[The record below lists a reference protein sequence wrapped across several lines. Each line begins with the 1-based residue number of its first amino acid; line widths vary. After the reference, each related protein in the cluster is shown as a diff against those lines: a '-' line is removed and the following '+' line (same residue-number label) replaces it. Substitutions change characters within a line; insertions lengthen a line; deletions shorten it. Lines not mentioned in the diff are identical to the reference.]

1 MSAIIMDGKAL
12 AQRIKL
18 DIAAA
23 IGKLDKPVGLGTIL
37 VGDDP
42 GSVAYVEGKHR
53 DCAEVG
59 IKSIKVNLP
68 ATSNTSE
75 VIAAVNA
82 LNTDPNCTGFIVQ
95 LPLPVGVDTQK
106 VLSAI
111 NPAKD
116 ADGLTPNNL
125 GNLVLGFNSVV
136 ACTPKAIVALLAEYK
151 INLSGVK
158 VLVIGRGMTVGRPLS
173 ILLSQKQINA
183 TVTLAH
189 SASKNLTELIKESDV
204 VIAAMG
210 SAQFIKAQMVKK
222 GSVLVDVGI
231 TRDGNQLVGDF
242 DPKVIEVAS
251 AFAPMP
257 GGVGPMTRVM
267 LLKNVIE
274 LARNEK

>member
-12 AQRIKL
+12 AQRIKV

-23 IGKLDKPVGLGTIL
+23 IGKLDKSVGLGTIL
-37 VGDDP
+37 VGNDP

-82 LNTDPNCTGFIVQ
+82 LNTDPSCTGFIVQ

-173 ILLSQKQINA
+173 ILLSQKPINA

-210 SAQFIKAQMVKK
+210 SAQFIKAEMVKK

-231 TRDGNQLVGDF
+231 TRDSNQLVGDF

>member
-12 AQRIKL
+12 AQRIKV

-59 IKSIKVNLP
+59 IKSIKLNLP

-82 LNTDPNCTGFIVQ
+82 LNTDPSCTGFIVQ

-111 NPAKD
+111 NPVKD

-210 SAQFIKAQMVKK
+210 SAQFIKAEMVKK

>member
-1 MSAIIMDGKAL
+1 MSARIMDGKAL
-12 AQRIKL
+12 AQSIKV
-18 DIAAA
+18 DIAAT
-23 IGKLDKPVGLGTIL
+23 IGKLDKSVGLGTIL

-68 ATSNTSE
+68 ATSTTSE

-82 LNTDPNCTGFIVQ
+82 LNTDPSCTGFIVQ
-95 LPLPVGVDTQK
+95 LPLPVGVDTHK

-173 ILLSQKQINA
+173 ILLSQKPINA

-210 SAQFIKAQMVKK
+210 SAQFIKAEMVKK

-242 DPKVIEVAS
+242 DPEVAEVAS
-251 AFAPMP
+251 VFAPMP

-274 LARNEK
+274 LAKNEK

>member
-1 MSAIIMDGKAL
+1 MNAIIMDGKAL
-12 AQRIKL
+12 AQRIKG

-23 IGKLDKPVGLGTIL
+23 IGKLDRPVGLGTIL

-82 LNTDPNCTGFIVQ
+82 LNADPSCTGFIVQ
-95 LPLPVGVDTQK
+95 LPLPIGVDTQK

-116 ADGLTPNNL
+116 ADGLTPDNL

-173 ILLSQKQINA
+173 ILLSQKPINA

>member
-1 MSAIIMDGKAL
+1 MSVIIMDGKAL
-12 AQRIKL
+12 AQRIKV

-82 LNTDPNCTGFIVQ
+82 LNADPSCTGFIVQ
-95 LPLPVGVDTQK
+95 LPLPIGVDTQK

-173 ILLSQKQINA
+173 ILLSQKPINA

-210 SAQFIKAQMVKK
+210 SAQFIKAKMVKK

>member
-1 MSAIIMDGKAL
+1 MSAMILDGKAL
-12 AQRIKL
+12 AQRIKV

-23 IGKLDKPVGLGTIL
+23 IGKLDKSVGLGTIL

-68 ATSNTSE
+68 ATSTTDE
-75 VIAAVNA
+75 VISAVNA
-82 LNTDPNCTGFIVQ
+82 LNTDPSCTGFIVQ

-136 ACTPKAIVALLAEYK
+136 ACTPKAIVALLTEYK

-173 ILLSQKQINA
+173 ILLSQKPIDA

-189 SASKNLTELIKESDV
+189 SASKNLTEFIKDADV

-210 SAQFIKAQMVKK
+210 SAKFIKAEMVKK

-267 LLKNVIE
+267 LLRNVIE

>member
-12 AQRIKL
+12 AQRIKV

-82 LNTDPNCTGFIVQ
+82 LNADPSCTGFIVQ
-95 LPLPVGVDTQK
+95 LPLPIGVDTQK

-158 VLVIGRGMTVGRPLS
+158 VLVIGRGITVGRPLS

-189 SASKNLTELIKESDV
+189 SASRNLTELIKESDV

-210 SAQFIKAQMVKK
+210 SAQFIKAKMVKK

>member
-12 AQRIKL
+12 AQRIKVE
-18 DIAAA
+18 IAAA

-82 LNTDPNCTGFIVQ
+82 LNTDPSCTGFIVQ

-173 ILLSQKQINA
+173 ILLSQKPINA
-183 TVTLAH
+183 TLTLAH

-210 SAQFIKAQMVKK
+210 SAQFIKAEMVKK

-231 TRDGNQLVGDF
+231 TREGNQLVGDF

-251 AFAPMP
+251 AYAPMP

>member
-12 AQRIKL
+12 AQRIKV

-82 LNTDPNCTGFIVQ
+82 LNTDPSCTGFIVQ

-189 SASKNLTELIKESDV
+189 SASRNLTELIKESDV

-210 SAQFIKAQMVKK
+210 SAQFIKAKMVKK

-242 DPKVIEVAS
+242 DPKVVEVAS

>member
-1 MSAIIMDGKAL
+1 MNAIIMDGKAL
-12 AQRIKL
+12 AQRIKG

-82 LNTDPNCTGFIVQ
+82 LNADPSCTGFIVQ
-95 LPLPVGVDTQK
+95 LPLPIGVDTQK

-204 VIAAMG
+204 VVAAMG

>member
-12 AQRIKL
+12 AQRIKV

-82 LNTDPNCTGFIVQ
+82 LNTDPSCTGFIVQ

-111 NPAKD
+111 NPVKD

-173 ILLSQKQINA
+173 ILLSQKPINA

>member
-1 MSAIIMDGKAL
+1 MSARIMDGKAL
-12 AQRIKL
+12 AQSIKV
-18 DIAAA
+18 DIAAT
-23 IGKLDKPVGLGTIL
+23 IGKLDKSVGLGTIL

-68 ATSNTSE
+68 ATSTTSE

-82 LNTDPNCTGFIVQ
+82 LNTDPSCTGFIVQ
-95 LPLPVGVDTQK
+95 LPLPVGVDTYK

-173 ILLSQKQINA
+173 ILLSQKPINA

-210 SAQFIKAQMVKK
+210 SAQFIKAEMVKK

-231 TRDGNQLVGDF
+231 TREGNQLLGDF

>member
-12 AQRIKL
+12 AQRIKV

-23 IGKLDKPVGLGTIL
+23 IGKLDKSVGLGTIL

-68 ATSNTSE
+68 ATATTNE
-75 VIAAVNA
+75 VIASVNA
-82 LNTDPNCTGFIVQ
+82 LNADPSCSGFIVQ

-111 NPAKD
+111 NPTKD

-173 ILLSQKQINA
+173 ILLSQKPINA
-183 TVTLAH
+183 TVILAH
-189 SASKNLTELIKESDV
+189 SASKNLTDLIKDADV

-210 SAQFIKAQMVKK
+210 SAQFIKPEMVKK

>member
-1 MSAIIMDGKAL
+1 MNAIIMDGKAL
-12 AQRIKL
+12 AQRIKG

-23 IGKLDKPVGLGTIL
+23 IGKLDRPVGLGTIL

-82 LNTDPNCTGFIVQ
+82 LNTDPSCTGFIVQ

-173 ILLSQKQINA
+173 ILLSQKPINA

-204 VIAAMG
+204 VVAAMG
-210 SAQFIKAQMVKK
+210 SAQFIKAEMVKK

>member
-12 AQRIKL
+12 AQRIKV

-23 IGKLDKPVGLGTIL
+23 IGKLDKPIGLGTIL

-82 LNTDPNCTGFIVQ
+82 LNTDPSCTGFIVQ

-189 SASKNLTELIKESDV
+189 SASRNLTELIKESDV

>member
-37 VGDDP
+37 VGDDT

-82 LNTDPNCTGFIVQ
+82 LNTDPSCTGFIVQ
-95 LPLPVGVDTQK
+95 LPLPVGVDTHK

-173 ILLSQKQINA
+173 ILLSQKPINA

>member
-12 AQRIKL
+12 AQRIKV
-18 DIAAA
+18 DIAAV

-75 VIAAVNA
+75 VIAAVNG
-82 LNTDPNCTGFIVQ
+82 LNTDPSCTGFIVQ

-111 NPAKD
+111 NPVKD